1 MGILRLGHVDVRV
14 PDLDLAAAY
23 YTSVLGLIEVAREP
37 GKAYLKCW
45 DEQDHHSVVLRY
57 HPRPGLDHMSF
68 KVESPDDL
76 QDLENRLEAYGA
88 IVHWTSPGEERAVGQ
103 GLRFET
109 PSGHLME
116 LVHHVD
122 RVGSAVGTLN
132 PLPRPANLEGIAPP
146 RLDHMLV
153 TAEEVGDAAHFY
165 ADVLGF
171 RLTEQLLDGDG
182 HQLGVWME
190 RSPTF
195 RSTSGLP
202 VTESPAARPSTSST
216 RSATATRSSRAG
228 IGPTRIGQSS
238 PGRPIRWVVGSSIG
252 RTQSMTAS
260 SPCIRSRDDGYP
272 PTWPRRHPG
281 SRPRAGHGVLHRSA
295 RAPRSCARAGPRLS
309 QMLGRARP
317 HSVVLRYAPRYG
329 PELYNPFYRPPAATI
344 VESGPAAR
352 ICRTSTWSRRCST
365 TGA

>member
-23 YTSVLGLIEVAREP
+23 YTSVVGLIEVAREP
-37 GKAYLKCW
+37 GKVYLKCW

-88 IVHWTSPGEERAVGQ
+88 IVHRTSPGEERAVGQ

-190 RSPTF
+190 RSHSPHDLAIVVGPNG
-195 RSTSGLP
+195 GLHHFAFWLDDWD
-202 VTESPAARPSTSST
+202 EIRRAADTL
-216 RSATATRSSRAG
+216 AYHD
-228 IGPTRIGQSS
+228 IQIDFGPTR
-238 PGRPIRWVVGSSIG
+238 
-252 RTQSMTAS
+252 
-260 SPCIRSRDDGYP
+260 
-272 PTWPRRHPG
+272 
-281 SRPRAGHGVLHRSA
+281 HGITRGETIYFFD
-295 RAPRSCARAGPRLS
+295 P
-309 QMLGRARP
+309 LGNRNE
-317 HSVVLRYAPRYG
+317 VFTG
-329 PELYNPFYRPPAATI
+329 GYRPDPDWAVI
-344 VESGPAAR
+344 
-352 ICRTSTWSRRCST
+352 TWTADQMGRGIFYWEDAVNDRFLT
-365 TGA
+365 MHT